1 MKKKPAKKAARK
13 KLPARKNSK
22 FLNKQTLNLLTQEP
36 DTQDTLQLTEE
47 NTQLPQTTE
56 TTKATTKTTNK
67 KKRDTSFVSKTQA
80 NPSRF
85 SPLQPVAA
93 RKKAFIQAM
102 IENLGVVSKAVQSS
116 KIPMRTHYHWMEVD
130 EQYRDAIGQVKETT
144 LDFYED
150 ALHSLIKKLHP
161 SAIIFALKT
170 QGKKRGYIETVHN
183 VNQAVDDSNVTFYIP
198 DNNRDENIQD
208 ANVIP

>member
-47 NTQLPQTTE
+47 NTQLQQTTE
-56 TTKATTKTTNK
+56 TTEATTKTTNK
-67 KKRDTSFVSKTQA
+67 KKRDTSFTAKKKGDPA
-80 NPSRF
+80 KFN
-85 SPLQPVAA
+85 PLQEIAV
-93 RKKAFIQAM
+93 RKKAFIYAM
-102 IENLGVVSKAVQSS
+102 IENLGVVSKAVESS
-116 KIPMRTHYHWMEVD
+116 KIPMRTHYQWLEDD
-130 EQYRDAIGQVKETT
+130 ENYRNAIAQVKEVV
-144 LDFYED
+144 LDFAEH
-150 ALHSLIKKLHP
+150 ALHNLVKQGNVT
-161 SAIIFALKT
+161 AIIWLLKT

-183 VNQAVDDSNVTFYIP
+183 LNQATDDSNVTFYIP

-208 ANVIP
+208 ANVII